1 MRDDRVAS
9 CARDF
14 DPRAQALQIR
24 GPCQGLAENKMRHAS
39 AAPRAAAATTDDIE
53 AAPTLDSLPPEVL
66 GVAFCFSQPLDMM
79 PLTECSRQWRDMD
92 LDTTYWKPVFL
103 KDFSSPPRHWSED
116 DSLRAR
122 TDRLLHEADRR
133 DLAIFSDFSYSV
145 ERTGTLNGDV
155 RALAAA
161 VRAVDLN
168 FTSLLSTLAALEVK
182 VFGAPATGVSGVD
195 LDIPHT
201 TWRGRYHFLWQ
212 DLRARV
218 RAALEARRRV
228 GVQRASLQDARFPR
242 RCTSVPRE

>member
-1 MRDDRVAS
+1 MS
-9 CARDF
+9 
-14 DPRAQALQIR
+14 
-24 GPCQGLAENKMRHAS
+24 NAS

-53 AAPTLDSLPPEVL
+53 AAPTLESLPPEVL
-66 GVAFCFSQPLDMM
+66 CVAFGFLEPLDML

-92 LDTTYWKPVFL
+92 VDTAYWKPVFL
-103 KDFSSPPRHWSED
+103 KDFGSPPRHWSED
-116 DSLRAR
+116 ESLRAR
-122 TDRLLHEADRR
+122 TDRLLHEAGRME
-133 DLAIFSDFSYSV
+133 LAIFSDFSHCV

-161 VRAVDLN
+161 VKFGDLK
-168 FTSLLSTLAALEVK
+168 FTSLLATLAALEVK

-195 LDIPHT
+195 VDIPHT
-201 TWRGRYHFLWQ
+201 TWQGRYQFLWQ

>member
-1 MRDDRVAS
+1 MS
-9 CARDF
+9 
-14 DPRAQALQIR
+14 
-24 GPCQGLAENKMRHAS
+24 NAS
-39 AAPRAAAATTDDIE
+39 AAPRAAAATTDVIE
-53 AAPTLDSLPPEVL
+53 AAPTLDGLPPDAL
-66 GVAFCFSQPLDMM
+66 GVAFCFLEPLDMM

-133 DLAIFSDFSYSV
+133 DLAIFSEFSYSV

-168 FTSLLSTLAALEVK
+168 FTSLLATLAALEVK

>member
-1 MRDDRVAS
+1 
-9 CARDF
+9 
-14 DPRAQALQIR
+14 
-24 GPCQGLAENKMRHAS
+24 MRHAS

-66 GVAFCFSQPLDMM
+66 GVAFGFLEPLDML

-92 LDTTYWKPVFL
+92 VDTAYWKPVFL
-103 KDFSSPPRHWSED
+103 KDFDSPPHED

-122 TDRLLHEADRR
+122 TDRLLRESA
-133 DLAIFSDFSYSV
+133 LKEISIFSEFSYSI
-145 ERTGTLNGDV
+145 ERTATLNGDV

-161 VRAVDLN
+161 VRAVNLN
-168 FTSLLSTLAALEVK
+168 FTSLLVTLAALEVE

-195 LDIPHT
+195 VDIPHT
-201 TWRGRYHFLWQ
+201 TWRGRYRFLWQ

-242 RCTSVPRE
+242 RCISALRE

>member
-1 MRDDRVAS
+1 
-9 CARDF
+9 
-14 DPRAQALQIR
+14 
-24 GPCQGLAENKMRHAS
+24 MRHAS

-53 AAPTLDSLPPEVL
+53 AAPRLDSLPPEVL
-66 GVAFCFSQPLDMM
+66 GVALAFLRPRDMM

-92 LDTTYWKPVFL
+92 IDTAYWKPFFL
-103 KDFSSPPRHWSED
+103 KDFGSPPRED
-116 DSLRAR
+116 ESLRAR
-122 TDRLLHEADRR
+122 TDRLLHEAGRIE
-133 DLAIFSDFSYSV
+133 LSVFSDFSHSV

-161 VRAVDLN
+161 VNFFDLN
-168 FTSLLSTLAALEVK
+168 FTSLLATLAALEVK